1 MDQNLL
7 LIRDDVGAM
16 RPITDAL
23 QSRGYSVATRSNFEF
38 SIDPSFAADFDL
50 ILIDHS
56 EPKVNAIDICTEL
69 RELEVEAPVIVFAP
83 PKPVPQRVAIFKA
96 GADDY
101 LLKPVDLD
109 ELQARVEA
117 LLDRTVRVR
126 RMEIP
131 AYELGSVC
139 VDFHES
145 EVAKNGAVIQLSE
158 RESRLLRYFVENRGK
173 TISRSALLQHVWGY
187 SRAPLTRTVDVH
199 VLRLRH
205 KIEDDPK
212 NPRFIVTVPGFGYRF
227 DG

>member
-7 LIRDDVGAM
+7 LIRDDIGSM
-16 RPITDAL
+16 RHITNAL
-23 QSRGYSVATRSNFEF
+23 QMRGYSVATRSNFEF
-38 SIDPSFAADFDL
+38 SIDPAFAADFDL

-56 EPKVNAIDICTEL
+56 EPRVNAIDICTEL
-69 RELEVEAPVIVFAP
+69 RERDVEAPVIVFAP
-83 PKPVPQRVAIFKA
+83 PDPVPQRVAILKA

-109 ELQARVEA
+109 ELHARVEA
-117 LLDRTVRVR
+117 LLERTVRVR
-126 RMEIP
+126 KLEIP
-131 AYELGSVC
+131 LYEFGSMQI
-139 VDFHES
+139 DFHQS
-145 EVAKNGAVIQLSE
+145 EVSKNGAVIQLSE

-199 VLRLRH
+199 ILRLRH
-205 KIEDDPK
+205 KIEDDPR

>member
-23 QSRGYSVATRSNFEF
+23 QSRGYSIATRSNFEF
-38 SIDPSFAADFDL
+38 SIDPGFAADFDL

-69 RELEVEAPVIVFAP
+69 RELEVETPVIVFAP

-117 LLDRTVRVR
+117 LLVRMVR
-126 RMEIP
+126 MRKSDIES
-131 AYELGSVC
+131 YEFGPIH
-139 VDFHES
+139 VDFRQS
-145 EVAKNGAVIQLSE
+145 ELARNGTVIELSE
-158 RESRLLRYFVENRGK
+158 LETRLLRYFVENRGK
-173 TISRSALLQHVWGY
+173 TISRNALLQHVWGY

-205 KIEDDPK
+205 EIEDDPK
-212 NPRFIVTVPGFGYRF
+212 HPRFIVTVPGFGYRF